1 MFAMIWLGNNLT
13 ILADELIERVKLWY
27 ANVNYGIQ
35 EIINKISVLLF
46 LIGGML
52 WALLM
57 IPRNYATKEN
67 RVEKIEYV
75 VRLIIFEIMFGFMA
89 GMILFFS

>member
-1 MFAMIWLGNNLT
+1 MSVL
-13 ILADELIERVKLWY
+13 
-27 ANVNYGIQ
+27 NYGIQ